1 MAKTMI
7 NVKTD
12 KEVKNN
18 ARKLAEE
25 LGLSLSDIVN
35 VSLRNFIRTREIKIS
50 TIPQITPELE
60 TLLGVVEQDL
70 KTGNNL
76 SDNLAT
82 SSNINRYL
90 DSL

>member
-1 MAKTMI
+1 MI

-76 SDNLAT
+76 SEDLAT
-82 SSNINRYL
+82 SNDINRYL